1 SRSGRAN
8 SAEQRRSG
16 ACGLAHAPCTLHS
29 GSIDRTSD
37 GRGGYMQRRFG
48 ARAATVTI
56 MFAALVA
63 AGVMAACH
71 NGPSNDHDTNG
82 VNTGGASG
90 QVMPSAAD
98 TIHHAPA

>member
-1 SRSGRAN
+1 
-8 SAEQRRSG
+8 
-16 ACGLAHAPCTLHS
+16 
-29 GSIDRTSD
+29 
-37 GRGGYMQRRFG
+37 MQRRFG

-98 TIHHAPA
+98 TIHHAPAMAGASGAAGSTVSTPASADTARRGRARRRPQR

>member
-1 SRSGRAN
+1 
-8 SAEQRRSG
+8 
-16 ACGLAHAPCTLHS
+16 
-29 GSIDRTSD
+29 
-37 GRGGYMQRRFG
+37 MQPRFG

-98 TIHHAPA
+98 TIHHTPATAGATAAPSTTPASAAAVRRDTARRRPEC